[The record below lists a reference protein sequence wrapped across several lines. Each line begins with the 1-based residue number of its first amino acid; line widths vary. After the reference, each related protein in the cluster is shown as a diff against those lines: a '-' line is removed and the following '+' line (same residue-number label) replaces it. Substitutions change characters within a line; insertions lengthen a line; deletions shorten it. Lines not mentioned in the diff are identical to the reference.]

1 MEAQYVAKKS
11 KLASITFWRILFCW
25 LIFPLVFLLIDI
37 LKLSSYKLEIFENQI
52 VETDGILSKNQK
64 QTAFNGVVSVSV
76 NQSFFGRLFNYGS
89 IKMDIVGKNDFY
101 IENIKDPNKFKSFL
115 ETKIVKIDGTQVVH
129 VG

>member
-11 KLASITFWRILFCW
+11 KLASITIWRILFCW

-52 VETDGILSKNQK
+52 LETKGILSKNQK

-89 IKMDIVGKNDFY
+89 IKMDIVGKNDFF
-101 IENIKDPNKFKSFL
+101 IENIKNPNKFKSFL
-115 ETKIVKIDGTQVVH
+115 ETKIVKIDGAQVVH